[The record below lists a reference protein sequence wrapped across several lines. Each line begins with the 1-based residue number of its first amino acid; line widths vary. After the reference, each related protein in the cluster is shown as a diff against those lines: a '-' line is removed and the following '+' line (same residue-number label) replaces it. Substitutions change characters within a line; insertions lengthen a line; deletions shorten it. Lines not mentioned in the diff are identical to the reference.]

1 MTMRVYMAGT
11 AYDSADARIRA
22 VDEISA
28 RLEGLPGAHTTTV
41 TDLVPLDD
49 QGGSDGPVEIEGRTL
64 EEGREPTVHY
74 AGVAG
79 HWPETFDVKLIAG
92 RDFRIDELQS
102 RTPVALVNAKLAA
115 SFWPGENPIGRRF
128 RLTDESSSPWLSVIG
143 VVPDIRTVKLDE
155 SSATPPTAYLPHR
168 FISTRNWGIVVRT
181 RSVPESVTAEVR
193 QAVHSVDP
201 SLALFDVYPMEQ
213 VRWLSYWM
221 YVMWGTMFGVFGVIA
236 LVIATIGVYGVV
248 FYTVAQRTREIGLRI
263 ALGAARGQ
271 VVGPMLRQIGLLAA
285 LGAAIG
291 IAAAFEL
298 TPIVGSLLIGVSPN
312 DPLDYVSVA
321 AILGGIA
328 LLATWLPA
336 WRASAVDPLVA
347 LRDH

>member
-1 MTMRVYMAGT
+1 MIT
-11 AYDSADARIRA
+11 
-22 VDEISA
+22 
-28 RLEGLPGAHTTTV
+28 
-41 TDLVPLDD
+41 
-49 QGGSDGPVEIEGRTL
+49 GRT
-64 EEGREPTVHY
+64 
-74 AGVAG
+74 
-79 HWPETFDVKLIAG
+79 
-92 RDFRIDELQS
+92 FRADELQS
-102 RTPVALVNAKLAA
+102 QTPVALVNARLAT

-128 RLTDESSSPWLSVIG
+128 RLAEEPSSPWLSVIG

-155 SSATPPTAYLPHR
+155 SQATPPTAYLPHR

-193 QAVHSVDP
+193 QAVHGVDP

-221 YVMWGTMFGVFGVIA
+221 YVMWGTLFGVFGAIA

-271 VVGPMLRQIGLLAA
+271 VVGPMLRQIGLLAG
-285 LGAAIG
+285 LGVAIG
-291 IAAAFEL
+291 VAAAFEL

-312 DPLDYVSVA
+312 DPVDYVSVA
-321 AILGGIA
+321 AILGGVA
-328 LLATWLPA
+328 LIATWLPA

-347 LRDH
+347 LRDN